1 MEMAKSSESFVLI
14 KNVSK
19 QFGGSYVLRDVSA
32 VLGAGEI
39 LGLIGRSGAGK
50 SVLINMLR
58 GTPDYQPDAGKVI
71 YRVNVCTS
79 CLKAGKVAR

>member
-1 MEMAKSSESFVLI
+1 MARESEDFVLI

-19 QFGGSYVLRDVSA
+19 KFGGSYVLRDVSA
-32 VLGAGEI
+32 TIDTGEI

-58 GTPDYQPDAGKVI
+58 GSPDYRPDAGKVI
-71 YRVNVCTS
+71 YRFNS
-79 CLKAGKVAR
+79 